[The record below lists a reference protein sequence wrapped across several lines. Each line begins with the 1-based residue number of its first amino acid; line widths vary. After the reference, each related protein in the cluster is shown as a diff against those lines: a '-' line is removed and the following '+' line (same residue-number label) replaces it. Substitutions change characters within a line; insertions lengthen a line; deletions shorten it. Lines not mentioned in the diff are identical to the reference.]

1 MNVRSILLHCTP
13 KLSMRRA
20 NAQLQLDRRAEIL
33 VAAARCFA
41 RSGFHRASMQDI
53 CAEAVMSPGNLYRY
67 FRSKE
72 EIIAAI
78 CERDRAIAAEGF
90 AMVNRA
96 PDFWS
101 AFAGLAHYHFV
112 ERSTED
118 VAICAEVFAES
129 RRNPE
134 IARLN
139 QQFDGDVKQWM
150 GDLLRQ
156 AAARGDIHPQT
167 DIAAAVAMLMVM
179 ADGLFWRRATDP
191 SFDPAAV
198 LPLFLATT
206 KHMLTSGPHAG
217 AASAKEGTS
226 HEG

>member
-1 MNVRSILLHCTP
+1 
-13 KLSMRRA
+13 MRRA
-20 NAQLQLDRRAEIL
+20 NAQLQIDRRAEIL
-33 VAAARCFA
+33 QAAARCFA
-41 RSGFHRASMQDI
+41 RSGFHGASMQDI
-53 CAEAVMSPGNLYRY
+53 CAEASMSPGNLYRY

-78 CERDRAIAAEGF
+78 CERDRADAAEGF
-90 AMVNRA
+90 AMVNQA
-96 PDFWS
+96 ADFWS
-101 AFAGLAHYHFV
+101 AFAALARYHFV

-139 QQFDGDVKQWM
+139 HQFDKDVKQWL

-156 AAARGDIHPQT
+156 ATARGDIHPQT
-167 DIAAAVAMLMVM
+167 DIDSAASMLMVM

-191 SFDPAAV
+191 AFDAEAV
-198 LPLFLATT
+198 LPLFLAVTR
-206 KHMLTSGPHAG
+206 HMLTSGP
-217 AASAKEGTS
+217 AAED
-226 HEG
+226 

>member
-1 MNVRSILLHCTP
+1 
-13 KLSMRRA
+13 MRRA
-20 NAQLQLDRRAEIL
+20 SAQLQIDRRAEIL
-33 VAAARCFA
+33 AAAARCFA
-41 RSGFHRASMQDI
+41 RSGFHGASMHDI

-90 AMVNRA
+90 AMVTRA
-96 PDFWS
+96 SDFWP
-101 AFAGLAHYHFV
+101 AFAALAHYHFV

-118 VAICAEVFAES
+118 IAICAEVFAES

-139 QQFDGDVKQWM
+139 HAFDDDVKKWM
-150 GDLLRQ
+150 ADLLRQ

-167 DIAAAVAMLMVM
+167 DIGPAISMLMVM

-191 SFDPAAV
+191 SFDAAAV

-206 KHMLTSGPHAG
+206 KHMLTSGPQVG
-217 AASAKEGTS
+217 AAPANEGTS